1 MKNIFMHYVV
11 TGGAGFIG
19 SNIVKL
25 LVEHDHSVTVIDN
38 LHSGKLESLKPIK
51 NKIKFENV
59 DILNFDK
66 VESILCDCDGVFHE
80 AALVS
85 VTESLE
91 KEKEY
96 FNVNVNGTK
105 NIFEIATKYHK
116 RVIYASSSSV
126 YGNPNQIP
134 IKENSDRKAFNPYAL
149 TKLKDELLAEQ
160 FVKNGLDVIGLR
172 YFNVYGIGQTS
183 TYAGVITQFLRNLKE
198 NKPPIVNGDGKQI
211 RDFIHVDDVA
221 KANLIAMQSKI
232 KNGFF
237 NIGSGRDISIL
248 ELAKL
253 MIDIS
258 GLPLK
263 PVFAPLPNGDVNL
276 SQADTALSLKLLDWE
291 SSITLE
297 NGLKQLFD

>member
-1 MKNIFMHYVV
+1 MHYVV

-19 SNIVKL
+19 NNIVKL
-25 LVEHDHSVTVIDN
+25 LVNEGHSVTVIDN
-38 LHSGKLESLKPIK
+38 LHSSKVESLESIN

-66 VESILCDCDGVFHE
+66 MESILSNCDGIFHE

-85 VTESLE
+85 VPESFE
-91 KEKEY
+91 NEEQY
-96 FNVNVNGTK
+96 FDVNVKGTK

-126 YGNPNQIP
+126 YGNPNHIP
-134 IKENSDRKAFNPYAL
+134 IKENSNRKTFNPYAL
-149 TKLKDELLAEQ
+149 TKLKAELLAEQ
-160 FVKNGLDVIGLR
+160 FTKNGLEVLGLR

-183 TYAGVITQFLRNLKE
+183 TYAGVITQFLRNLNK
-198 NKPPIVNGDGKQI
+198 NKPPIVNGDGNQL

-248 ELAKL
+248 ELAKI
-253 MIDIS
+253 MINIS
-258 GLPLK
+258 GLDLK
-263 PVFAPLPNGDVNL
+263 FVFAPLPNGDVKL
-276 SQADTALSLKLLDWE
+276 SQADTSLSKKLLGWE
-291 SSITLE
+291 SSIPFE
-297 NGLKQLFD
+297 EGLKQLFN

>member
-1 MKNIFMHYVV
+1 MNYAV

-25 LVEHDHSVTVIDN
+25 LVNQGHSVTVIDN
-38 LHSGKLESLKPIK
+38 LHSGKIESLESIK

-66 VESILCDCDGVFHE
+66 LESLLCDCDGIFHN

-85 VTESLE
+85 VTESFE
-91 KEKEY
+91 NEEQY

-134 IKENSDRKAFNPYAL
+134 IKENFDRKTFNPYAA

-160 FVKNGLDVIGLR
+160 FTKNGLEVLGLR

-183 TYAGVITQFLRNLKE
+183 SYAGVITQFLRNLKE
-198 NKPPIVNGDGKQI
+198 NKSPIVNGDGKQL

-221 KANLIAMQSKI
+221 RANLFAMECKI

-237 NIGSGRDISIL
+237 NIGSGQAVSIL
-248 ELAKL
+248 ELAKI
-253 MIDIS
+253 MINIS
-258 GLPLK
+258 GLDLK
-263 PVFAPLPNGDVNL
+263 PVFGPLPNGDVKL
-276 SQADTALSLKLLDWE
+276 SQADTTLSLKLLGLE
-291 SSITLE
+291 SSISLE

>member
-66 VESILCDCDGVFHE
+66 VESILCDCDGIFHE

-105 NIFEIATKYHK
+105 NIFEIATKY
-116 RVIYASSSSV
+116 
-126 YGNPNQIP
+126 
-134 IKENSDRKAFNPYAL
+134 
-149 TKLKDELLAEQ
+149 
-160 FVKNGLDVIGLR
+160 
-172 YFNVYGIGQTS
+172 
-183 TYAGVITQFLRNLKE
+183 
-198 NKPPIVNGDGKQI
+198 
-211 RDFIHVDDVA
+211 
-221 KANLIAMQSKI
+221 
-232 KNGFF
+232 
-237 NIGSGRDISIL
+237 
-248 ELAKL
+248 
-253 MIDIS
+253 
-258 GLPLK
+258 
-263 PVFAPLPNGDVNL
+263 
-276 SQADTALSLKLLDWE
+276 LSL
-291 SSITLE
+291 IHI
-297 NGLKQLFD
+297 